1 MERVAPARVV
11 VYHSH
16 SAALIACDAGGFI
29 YVRAAA
35 SAQNAR
41 KYNICAEKPAAAAA
55 FWVLSLPRARRARLH
70 LQE

>member
-41 KYNICAEKPAAAAA
+41 KYNICAAEKPAAA
-55 FWVLSLPRARRARLH
+55 FWVLALPRLH